1 MCNSTRSHQQ
11 KEPLQLH
18 PVPDLPWSTVAT
30 DIFEW
35 HGKRYQVLVD
45 SYSGWF
51 EIDRL
56 RDVTSSTVIT
66 KLKRHF
72 SVFGTPHTLIS
83 DNAGQCASRHFK
95 DFAKQWDFVHITSGP
110 EYPQSNG
117 LAERAVRS
125 ANQLMER
132 SHRGGTDVFLNLV
145 NLRNILRDLT
155 LGSPAERLMS
165 RQTRAAIPVST
176 KLLQPNPKDAQLIRT
191 QLLNK
196 QLIPH
201 NTDPSMMDCVPHTP
215 QTPERNSRL
224 TQNSSP
230 SLPRHTSHF
239 PCNNSDTPYITR
251 SGRTCKPNPKY
262 VQ

>member
-1 MCNSTRSHQQ
+1 MSRDITEELLSCAVCNSTRSHQQ

-18 PVPDLPWSTVAT
+18 PVPDLPWSTLAT

-35 HGKRYQVLVD
+35 HGKRYLVLVD

-51 EIDRL
+51 EIDLL

-83 DNAGQCASRHFK
+83 DNAGHYASQHFK
-95 DFAKQWDFVHITSGP
+95 DFAKQWDFVHMTSSP

-125 ANQLMER
+125 AKQLMER
-132 SHRGGTDVFLNLV
+132 SHRDGTDVFLNLV
-145 NLRNILRDLT
+145 NLRNIPRDLT

-165 RQTRAAIPVST
+165 RQTRAAIPVCT

-196 QLIPH
+196 RLILKHHYDISSSPLK
-201 NTDPSMMDCVPHTP
+201 PLAEGQVIRM
-215 QTPERNSRL
+215 QTP
-224 TQNSSP
+224 
-230 SLPRHTSHF
+230 
-239 PCNNSDTPYITR
+239 
-251 SGRTCKPNPKY
+251 K
-262 VQ
+262 